1 MAHMNS
7 SNNLVNKTI
16 SNLNQIT
23 KGNNQRESRN
33 ERMSRLNPASN
44 NNDKFFTAQNNVG
57 ASIK

>member
-1 MAHMNS
+1 MNS
-7 SNNLVNKTI
+7 SNNLVNKNI